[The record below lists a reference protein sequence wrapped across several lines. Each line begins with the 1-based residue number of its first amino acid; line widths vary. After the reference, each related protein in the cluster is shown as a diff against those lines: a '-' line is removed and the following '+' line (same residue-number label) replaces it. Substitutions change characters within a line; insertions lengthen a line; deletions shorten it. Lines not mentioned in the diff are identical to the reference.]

1 MRNQLLNYIYERN
14 PAQEKKITLFLKQ
27 PLVLDELDEFLT
39 SYAGYM
45 SASGIT
51 IYDLADSYLGMVAEM
66 CTARLEFT
74 RTGKYPMP
82 TQDEA
87 KKGVYDN
94 QKVMTS
100 FMLGLGLSQFLWSQH
115 SSLFMFYKAS
125 ISNLKDAGRFLE
137 VGSGH
142 GLFLK
147 ELLTKIRKSDVDV
160 IDISAASIKL
170 SKEIIL
176 ALEPSAISRLHFLQ
190 QDILTF
196 ITAHKYSFITI
207 GEVLEHVEHPLDIL
221 LSLRN
226 ILTENGRIYVSTC
239 ANCPT
244 LDHVFHFET
253 LDQIRDMIHTAG
265 FEIESEVVA
274 PAECCSMERLI
285 KKKIDIV
292 FGAILM
298 RKLQ

>member
-51 IYDLADSYLGMVAEM
+51 IYDLADSYLGMVSEM

-87 KKGVYDN
+87 KNGVYDN

-125 ISNLKDAGRFLE
+125 ISNKRRW
-137 VGSGH
+137 S
-142 GLFLK
+142 
-147 ELLTKIRKSDVDV
+147 
-160 IDISAASIKL
+160 L
-170 SKEIIL
+170 S
-176 ALEPSAISRLHFLQ
+176 
-190 QDILTF
+190 
-196 ITAHKYSFITI
+196 
-207 GEVLEHVEHPLDIL
+207 
-221 LSLRN
+221 
-226 ILTENGRIYVSTC
+226 
-239 ANCPT
+239 
-244 LDHVFHFET
+244 
-253 LDQIRDMIHTAG
+253 
-265 FEIESEVVA
+265 
-274 PAECCSMERLI
+274 
-285 KKKIDIV
+285 
-292 FGAILM
+292 
-298 RKLQ
+298 